1 MWINPH
7 GFLKAAQL
15 PGANPRATW
24 RWELGEMGRDGATV
38 RPEKMSI
45 VSITMLGKYRV
56 DATINQ
62 ENLLQRIHTWVAE
75 PALGDFNYE
84 HEFSNDSY
92 VDVGDGVRFPT
103 GWHHHQGWDDNYQA
117 QSENAGHNAF
127 GGTLADIRVNDCGDP
142 PEPPESVRAAT
153 FPVTVETEELAD
165 GVWLLGGASHNSV
178 AVEFADYV
186 AVVEAPID
194 ERRNLAVIDE
204 VVRLV
209 PDKPIRFLIN
219 THQHHDH
226 IGGLRT
232 YMHIGATIVTHWK
245 NYAFY
250 TRDVLNYAPRT
261 LAPDMVSLW
270 PPTELAEG
278 YQYETVR
285 ENYWLHDGARSMHVS
300 YVHPLRMVEGMLV
313 AYLPNER
320 MLIEAALYDPPRPGA
335 PGPAEP
341 NADHRS
347 LFEHVTRLGLDVE
360 TIVPIPRA
368 AGAVEPVRGV
378 RGSGVGPD

>member
-1 MWINPH
+1 M
-7 GFLKAAQL
+7 
-15 PGANPRATW
+15 
-24 RWELGEMGRDGATV
+24 
-38 RPEKMSI
+38 
-45 VSITMLGKYRV
+45 
-56 DATINQ
+56 
-62 ENLLQRIHTWVAE
+62 
-75 PALGDFNYE
+75 
-84 HEFSNDSY
+84 
-92 VDVGDGVRFPT
+92 
-103 GWHHHQGWDDNYQA
+103 
-117 QSENAGHNAF
+117 
-127 GGTLADIRVNDCGDP
+127 
-142 PEPPESVRAAT
+142 
-153 FPVTVETEELAD
+153 
-165 GVWLLGGASHNSV
+165 

-232 YMHIGATIVTHWK
+232 YMHVGATIVTHWK
-245 NYAFY
+245 NYDFY

-360 TIVPIPRA
+360 TIVPIHGRPVPWSQFA
-368 AGAVEPVRGV
+368 EFVGAE
-378 RGSGVGPD
+378 